1 LFALGGRDA
10 RAGVGHCHGHL
21 VVCVHHRHAHLAV
34 VLVVPDGVGQPFGQ
48 SLTQPRGIG
57 KHGRQQVEQRRSGRV
72 VV

>member
-1 LFALGGRDA
+1 
-10 RAGVGHCHGHL
+10 
-21 VVCVHHRHAHLAV
+21 
-34 VLVVPDGVGQPFGQ
+34 VPDGVGQPFGQ